1 MSSSETRSEPYQCR
15 VLLFD
20 ATRPI
25 VPHPP
30 PWLWQMSRLPFVL
43 TWKGGSRMQEAV
55 LSPLATWQNF
65 YVIIGTAAARLPG
78 LTFVVITLIA
88 GARVEGS

>member
-20 ATRPI
+20 ENPSHRASSARAEEPSTVCIDPRE
-25 VPHPP
+25 
-30 PWLWQMSRLPFVL
+30 
-43 TWKGGSRMQEAV
+43 GGSIMQEAV

-65 YVIIGTAAARLPG
+65 YVIIGSLLR
-78 LTFVVITLIA
+78 
-88 GARVEGS
+88 R